1 MDNNKTIIFADFNN
15 ADSQGLLRLN
25 CDGTL
30 RDFMRHQ
37 IVLSEGQEFI
47 FSDGDLQ
54 VSGHIV
60 LSDEGAFA
68 ARISWQDIIETRQV
82 DGTG

>member
-1 MDNNKTIIFADFNN
+1 VNKNKIIIFADFNN
-15 ADSQGLLRLN
+15 ADSQGFLRLN

-30 RDFMRHQ
+30 RDIMRHQ

-54 VSGHIV
+54 VAGHIV
-60 LSDEGAFA
+60 LSDEGVLA
-68 ARISWQDIIETRQV
+68 ACIRWQDIKEVKPGANPQ
-82 DGTG
+82 